1 MDFLSAATRI
11 VDDLLIFIGAMVV
24 LCAILLVIIA
34 RLPAGNP
41 LKRILVALCYR
52 MAATL
57 GAGIVAIP
65 IEPMRVWTRYMTPRR
80 GHCHLL
86 AFVFV
91 AAARIPMLRRA
102 PRRTGLHPDR
112 RAASAVRR
120 TVTNNPHLSAA
131 AGSTAWQGCWI
142 IIPLG

>member
-1 MDFLSAATRI
+1 MDFLSAATHI

-65 IEPMRVWTRYMTPRR
+65 IEPIPGVDAHIGT
-80 GHCHLL
+80 L
-86 AFVFV
+86 AAAVGIVIYWLSFFV
-91 AAARIPMLRRA
+91 AAARNPVCAAHPGGSGSVLIHA
-102 PRRTGLHPDR
+102 PPRLSDGL
-112 RAASAVRR
+112 
-120 TVTNNPHLSAA
+120 
-131 AGSTAWQGCWI
+131 
-142 IIPLG
+142 